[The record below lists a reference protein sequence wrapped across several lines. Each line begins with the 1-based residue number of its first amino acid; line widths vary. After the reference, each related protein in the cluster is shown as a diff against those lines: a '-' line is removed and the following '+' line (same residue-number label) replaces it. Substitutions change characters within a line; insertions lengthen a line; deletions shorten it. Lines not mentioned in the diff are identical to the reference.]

1 MPSNAEKAS
10 LIGLLDSGMAK
21 GALGTIAAE
30 HTLNAENIDLVGL
43 SYSGIEYL

>member
-1 MPSNAEKAS
+1 MT
-10 LIGLLDSGMAK
+10 K

-43 SYSGIEYL
+43 VYNGIEYV